1 MTDKEKTAI
10 RCAFAD
16 LCGSLQAM
24 QQGDMHIH
32 DWREH
37 KRTIAEMAECFDFV
51 DKTPE
56 DCQ

>member
-1 MTDKEKTAI
+1 
-10 RCAFAD
+10 
-16 LCGSLQAM
+16 M
-24 QQGDMHIH
+24 QQRDMHIH